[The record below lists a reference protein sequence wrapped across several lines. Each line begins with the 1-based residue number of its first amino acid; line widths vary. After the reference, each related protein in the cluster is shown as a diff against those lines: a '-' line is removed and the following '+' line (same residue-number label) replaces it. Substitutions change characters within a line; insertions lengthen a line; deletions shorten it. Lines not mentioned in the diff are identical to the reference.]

1 MCGEQDYIYIYIY
14 MYFIYIYIKG
24 KKKKEK
30 EKEIEEEEEEEDERR
45 NYRKTIPPSPIKFTL
60 STVAYLVARDR
71 ARLLQL
77 QFVEKTV
84 VTVEE
89 RNEKRRRLIPI
100 PRVFLSL
107 GYIPLQPII
116 LVIASEIVETRI
128 NYSMFRQLADFV
140 SLSLSLFPFF
150 LYLLL
155 ATGSTSGSAISNKT
169 CYIRIRWKEILSDQN
184 HEKKCQFFPEDE
196 DDRR

>member
-1 MCGEQDYIYIYIY
+1 

-155 ATGSTSGSAISNKT
+155 ATASTSGSAISNKKPWANKT